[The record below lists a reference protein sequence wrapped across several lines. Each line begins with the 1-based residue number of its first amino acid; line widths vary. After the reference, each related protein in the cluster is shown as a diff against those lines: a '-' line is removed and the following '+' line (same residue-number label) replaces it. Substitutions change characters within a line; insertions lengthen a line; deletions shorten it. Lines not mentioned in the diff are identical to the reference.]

1 MKRLISMI
9 LAPYLTVAV
18 FGGPQPWAPSYW
30 YVAFNLERQVWHA
43 TDIIIVNEGEK
54 IDGKVTVEGVL
65 HGSKAVGDK
74 LDFPGLAKL
83 ADPKERTTY
92 VPDPDAP
99 PTIQAAPFPI
109 PVKGSKPKV
118 IPGKRMILFLGG
130 GGKEIVVHYWSG
142 TMRVPPKPD
151 NIDEH
156 PITRNVALIDGERLF
171 AKTGKLDAPIIPVV
185 DLGMSVGDLRE
196 IIAAIREGREGIK
209 RCEAM
214 DEAKTRAAEA
224 VRLIDSSNYRIQS
237 KGFEILFGCGAEAI
251 PHIQAY
257 LEKHGF
263 DRRITTILE
272 QIRAAGWAKE
282 PDLRPDEA
290 VVPLLIYLADKEI
303 EFWRRTLPTLE
314 VNWWNQEDH
323 ENGQR
328 RWELQERAQLT
339 ARVVRALG
347 AVGTPEALAKVTE
360 MRDFSKSRTWL
371 RYDMDGRGGGLYGT
385 CLATLG
391 ELTAEKRRELDFGN
405 PGGGR

>member
-1 MKRLISMI
+1 
-9 LAPYLTVAV
+9 
-18 FGGPQPWAPSYW
+18 
-30 YVAFNLERQVWHA
+30 
-43 TDIIIVNEGEK
+43 
-54 IDGKVTVEGVL
+54 
-65 HGSKAVGDK
+65 
-74 LDFPGLAKL
+74 
-83 ADPKERTTY
+83 
-92 VPDPDAP
+92 
-99 PTIQAAPFPI
+99 
-109 PVKGSKPKV
+109 VKGSKPKV